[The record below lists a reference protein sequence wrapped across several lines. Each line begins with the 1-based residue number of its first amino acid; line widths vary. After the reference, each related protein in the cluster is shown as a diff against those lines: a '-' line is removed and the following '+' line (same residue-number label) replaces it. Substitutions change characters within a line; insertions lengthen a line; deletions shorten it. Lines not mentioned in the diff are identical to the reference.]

1 MTPRQKYWSITV
13 LIVLIIA
20 GVFWTRGNLR
30 KDTARDEPATPRY
43 VVDAL
48 GRKVALPNIVKR
60 IVALGNTPRMVVYL
74 GLTEN
79 VVGVGSL
86 PPDKISPLTAYAY
99 AVKDA
104 WKDIPVVGTDA
115 MGNTNYYSEEIVS
128 VEPDVILCTYPE
140 ATARDLE
147 KKTGVPVFAV
157 SAGTLFDKDYEES
170 LRLIG
175 EVCGVEDRANEVV
188 KYLNDSLED
197 LRHRT
202 EGVSE
207 DERPSVLSAAA
218 TFKGVHGIES
228 VRLQDPVLDAVNV
241 KNIAARQSGTP
252 AAIVDREQILV
263 WNPDYIFCDF
273 GGVPLVREDQKKRP
287 DFYERLDAFSHG
299 RVYQHPSSTS
309 YFNNL
314 EISLANCYFI
324 GSILYP
330 QRFTDVDAREKA
342 EEIFE
347 FFLGRSDLMSALE
360 EMGAFYGPIRL
371 DEAR

>member
-1 MTPRQKYWSITV
+1 MRRQKYWSISV

-20 GVFWTRGNLR
+20 CVFWTRGNLR
-30 KDTARDEPATPRY
+30 TDTTGDAPATSRY

-48 GRKVALPNIVKR
+48 GRKVALPTEVKR

-74 GLTEN
+74 GLMEN

-86 PPDKISPLTAYAY
+86 SSDKISPLTAYAF
-99 AVKDA
+99 AAKDA
-104 WKDIPVVGTDA
+104 WKEIPVVGTDA
-115 MGNTNYYSEEIVS
+115 MGNTSYYSEEIVA

-140 ATARDLE
+140 ATVKDLE

-175 EVCGVEDRANEVV
+175 EVCGVRDRADTIV
-188 KYLNDSLED
+188 KYLSDSLED
-197 LRHRT
+197 LRQRT
-202 EGVSE
+202 RGVSE
-207 DERPSVLSAAA
+207 AERPSVLSAAA

-228 VRLQDPVLDAVNV
+228 VRLQDPVLDAVNA
-241 KNIAARQSGTP
+241 KNIAARQSGAP

-273 GGVPLVREDQKKRP
+273 GGVPLVREDKKKRP
-287 DFYERLDAFSHG
+287 DFYERLDAFSTG

-330 QRFTDVDAREKA
+330 QRFADVDAREKA

-360 EMGAFYGPIRL
+360 EIGAFYGPIGL